1 MATESESSRPVGDL
15 TGDSASQGDAMA
27 ARSEPSRPG
36 GHAQV
41 PISEAEARAMH
52 ADMVLIRVFESRV
65 AELFAAG
72 KLPGFVHTYLGEEA
86 IAVGVCSQLSPD
98 DYLTSTHRGHGHA
111 LAKGMD
117 PAALMA
123 ELYGRADGVCRG
135 RGGSMHVADFSLG
148 MLGANGIVGGGFGIA
163 AGAALAARHRGSDQ
177 VAVCFFGDGGINK
190 GTFHEALNFAS
201 VHRLGVVYVCENNQ
215 YAQFTA
221 RQRTTSVD
229 DLAVRAGAYAM
240 AGETVDG
247 NDVAAVAAAAARAV
261 ERARNGGGPTL
272 LNMETYRFGG
282 HYVGDAEVYRD
293 DAEVEEHRRRDPI
306 QRWEAVLAS
315 RGWFVDDEP
324 AAVWEAAAAV
334 VDDAEELAEAAPFPD
349 PQTALDNVFTPPPS
363 IRVSPPHLDP
373 TDGGPPRESAGQSG
387 EDSDDSPPRESAGDT
402 GEAPARPVPSQAGED
417 VGGETRRMTFGQ
429 ATVDAMAAA
438 MRSDDR
444 VVVLGEDISWGGNF
458 GQFRGLVDEFG
469 SDRVIDMP
477 ISEAIIVAAAV
488 GAATAGLR
496 PVASM
501 SFVEFTLGAMDEIV
515 NQASKFRYMF
525 GGQVSVPLVLRASDG
540 VLRSSA
546 SQHSSSL
553 EGLFTHLPGLKVV
566 APSNPADAKG
576 LLRTAIDDP
585 DPVIYLEHKKI
596 TAQRGT
602 VPTGDHR
609 VPLGSAAVARPGADA
624 TVVAYSAMAAN
635 ALTAAEQLAA
645 DGIDVEVIDL
655 RSLVP
660 LDIDTVLESVA
671 RTRRAVVAH
680 EAWRFGGFGAEL
692 AAQLHAEL
700 FGELEAPVARIGAAS
715 APIPFSPPLESA
727 VVPGPEA
734 VSAAV
739 HSILP

>member
-1 MATESESSRPVGDL
+1 MTITPRALE
-15 TGDSASQGDAMA
+15 
-27 ARSEPSRPG
+27 RSEALALHRT
-36 GHAQV
+36 
-41 PISEAEARAMH
+41 
-52 ADMVLIRVFESRV
+52 MVLIRVFESRV
-65 AELFAAG
+65 EELFKAG
-72 KLPGFVHTYLGEEA
+72 RLPGFVHTYLGEEA
-86 IAVGVCSQLSPD
+86 IAAGVCAHLEPE
-98 DYLTSTHRGHGHA
+98 DYITSTHRGHGHA
-111 LAKGMD
+111 LAKGMS

-123 ELYGRADGVCRG
+123 ELYGRADGACRG

-163 AGAALAARHRGSDQ
+163 AGAALAARHRGTDR

-215 YAQFTA
+215 YAQFTS
-221 RQRTTSVD
+221 RTRTTSVN
-229 DLAVRAGAYAM
+229 DLAIRAVAYGM
-240 AGETVDG
+240 EGDTVDG
-247 NDVAAVAAAAARAV
+247 NDVAAVSSAAAEAIRRARAG
-261 ERARNGGGPTL
+261 NGPTL
-272 LNMETYRFGG
+272 LNMVTYRLGG

-293 DAEVEEHRRRDPI
+293 ASEVEEHRRRDPI
-306 QRWEAVLAS
+306 QRWEEALEEQ
-315 RGWFVDDEP
+315 GWIDPQDR
-324 AAVWEAAAAV
+324 AAAWEKAAAV
-334 VDDAEELAEAAPFPD
+334 VRGAEERAEAGSFPD
-349 PQTALDNVFTPPPS
+349 PGGALDDVFT
-363 IRVSPPHLDP
+363 V
-373 TDGGPPRESAGQSG
+373 
-387 EDSDDSPPRESAGDT
+387 
-402 GEAPARPVPSQAGED
+402 APAPANGSGRGPARASKARAGGSDGVTAEAGS
-417 VGGETRRMTFGQ
+417 VSSTPTKARAGGSDGVTAETRRMTFGQ
-429 ATVDAMAAA
+429 ATVDAMASA
-438 MRSDDR
+438 MRADDR

-469 SDRVIDMP
+469 PGRVIDMP

-553 EGLFTHLPGLKVV
+553 EGVFTHLPGLKVV

-576 LLRTAIDDP
+576 LLCSAIDDP

-596 TAQRGT
+596 AAQRGP

-609 VPLGSAAVARPGADA
+609 VPLGSAAVIRPGADV
-624 TVVAYSAMAAN
+624 TVVSYSAMALN
-635 ALTAAEQLAA
+635 AMAVAEGLAP
-645 DGIDVEVIDL
+645 DGIEVEVIDL

-660 LDIDTVLESVA
+660 LDFETVLESVA

-680 EAWRFGGFGAEL
+680 ESWRFGGFGAEL
-692 AAQLHAEL
+692 AAELHSEL
-700 FGELEAPVARIGAAS
+700 FGELEAPVARVGASS
-715 APIPFSPPLESA
+715 APIPFSPPLEAA
-727 VVPGPEA
+727 VVPGADA
-734 VSAAV
+734 VEAAV
-739 HSILP
+739 RAVLG

>member
-1 MATESESSRPVGDL
+1 MTMA
-15 TGDSASQGDAMA
+15 
-27 ARSEPSRPG
+27 PSGIDR
-36 GHAQV
+36 
-41 PISEAEARAMH
+41 AEALALH
-52 ADMVLIRVFESRV
+52 AGMVMIRVFESRV
-65 AELFAAG
+65 EELFSAG
-72 KLPGFVHTYLGEEA
+72 KLPGFVHTYLGQEA
-86 IAVGVCSQLSPD
+86 IAVGVCSRLRPD
-98 DYLTSTHRGHGHA
+98 DYITSTHRGHGHA

-117 PAALMA
+117 PHELMA
-123 ELYGRADGVCRG
+123 ELYGRAGGVCRG

-148 MLGANGIVGGGFGIA
+148 MLGANGVVGGGFGIA
-163 AGAALAARHRGSDQ
+163 SGAALAARYREAGT

-201 VHRLGVVYVCENNQ
+201 VHRLGVVFVCENNQ

-221 RQRTTSVD
+221 WQRTTSVD
-229 DLAVRAGAYAM
+229 DLSVRAGAYAM

-261 ERARNGGGPTL
+261 ERARSGSGPTL
-272 LNMETYRFGG
+272 LNMETYRLGG

-293 DAEVEEHRRRDPI
+293 ASEVDEHRRADPI
-306 QRWEAVLAS
+306 RRWEAVLAE
-315 RGWFVDDEP
+315 RGWFADDEP
-324 AAVWEAAAAV
+324 AAVWEHAADV
-334 VDDAEELAEAAPFPD
+334 VGEAEQMAEAADPPD
-349 PQTALDNVFTPPPS
+349 PATALEDVFTP
-363 IRVSPPHLDP
+363 
-373 TDGGPPRESAGQSG
+373 
-387 EDSDDSPPRESAGDT
+387 
-402 GEAPARPVPSQAGED
+402 ARPAPVH
-417 VGGETRRMTFGQ
+417 VGAEPGDAADTTGIDEAAETRRMSFGQ
-429 ATVDAMAAA
+429 ATVDAMARA

-444 VVVLGEDISWGGNF
+444 VFTLGEDISWGGNF

-469 SDRVIDMP
+469 PRRVMDMP
-477 ISEAIIVAAAV
+477 ISEAIIVAVAV

-515 NQASKFRYMF
+515 NQAAKFRYLF
-525 GGQVSVPLVLRASDG
+525 GGQVSVPMVLRASDG

-546 SQHSSSL
+546 GQHSSSL
-553 EGLFTHLPGLKVV
+553 DGVFTHMPGLKVV

-596 TAQRGT
+596 TSQRGP

-609 VPLGSAAVARPGADA
+609 VPLGSAAVARQGADV
-624 TVVAYSAMAAN
+624 TVVSYSAMTLHALAA
-635 ALTAAEQLAA
+635 AAQLAEG
-645 DGIDVEVIDL
+645 GIEAEVIDL

-660 LDIDTVLESVA
+660 LDFGTVLESVS

-700 FGELEAPVARIGAAS
+700 FGELEAPVARVGAAS
-715 APIPFSPPLESA
+715 APIPFSPPLEAA
-727 VVPGPEA
+727 VVPGPDEVA
-734 VSAAV
+734 AAV
-739 HSILP
+739 RSVLA

>member
-1 MATESESSRPVGDL
+1 MT
-15 TGDSASQGDAMA
+15 T
-27 ARSEPSRPG
+27 RSE
-36 GHAQV
+36 AL
-41 PISEAEARAMH
+41 ALH

-65 AELFAAG
+65 EELFAAG
-72 KLPGFVHTYLGEEA
+72 RLPGFVHTYLGQEA
-86 IAVGVCSQLSPD
+86 IAVGVCSQLRPD
-98 DYLTSTHRGHGHA
+98 DYITSTHRGHGHA

-117 PAALMA
+117 PFELMA
-123 ELYGRADGVCRG
+123 ELYGRAEGACRG

-148 MLGANGIVGGGFGIA
+148 MLGANGVVGGGFGIA
-163 AGAALAARHRGSDQ
+163 AGAALAARRRGTEQ

-201 VHRLGVVYVCENNQ
+201 VHRLGVAFVCENNQ

-229 DLAVRAGAYAM
+229 DLSVRASAYAM

-261 ERARNGGGPTL
+261 ELARSGGGPTL
-272 LNMETYRFGG
+272 LNMETYRLGG

-293 DAEVEEHRRRDPI
+293 ASEVDEHRRRDPI
-306 QRWEAVLAS
+306 RRWEEVLVG
-315 RGWFVDDEP
+315 RGWLDDDERASVWEGAADLVDDAEQW
-324 AAVWEAAAAV
+324 AEAAAA
-334 VDDAEELAEAAPFPD
+334 PD
-349 PQTALDNVFTPPPS
+349 PGTALEDVFTPDWS
-363 IRVSPPHLDP
+363 AG
-373 TDGGPPRESAGQSG
+373 TDGG
-387 EDSDDSPPRESAGDT
+387 DDLDD
-402 GEAPARPVPSQAGED
+402 APAWGPVAGTPD
-417 VGGETRRMTFGQ
+417 RRVRSRVGGGSEAGNGPAGADDAETRRMTFGQ
-429 ATVDAMAAA
+429 ATVDAMARA
-438 MRSDDR
+438 MREDEA
-444 VVVLGEDISWGGNF
+444 VFTLGEDISWGGNF

-469 SDRVIDMP
+469 PRRVMDMP
-477 ISEAIIVAAAV
+477 ISEAIIVAVAV

-515 NQASKFRYMF
+515 NQAAKFRYLF
-525 GGQVSVPLVLRASDG
+525 GGQVSVPMVLRASDG

-546 SQHSSSL
+546 GQHSSSL
-553 EGLFTHLPGLKVV
+553 EGLFTHMPGLKVV

-596 TAQRGT
+596 TAQRGP

-609 VPLGSAAVARPGADA
+609 VPLGSAAVARKGSDV
-624 TVVAYSAMAAN
+624 TVVSYSAMALN
-635 ALTAAEQLAA
+635 ALAAAAQLAEE
-645 DGIDVEVIDL
+645 GIEAEVLDL

-660 LDIDTVLESVA
+660 LDFETVLASVA

-680 EAWRFGGFGAEL
+680 EAWRFGGLGAEL

-700 FGELEAPVARIGAAS
+700 FGELEAPVARVGAAS
-715 APIPFSPPLESA
+715 APIPFSPPLEAA
-727 VVPGPEA
+727 VVPGPDEVA
-734 VSAAV
+734 AAV
-739 HSILP
+739 RSVLA

>member
-1 MATESESSRPVGDL
+1 MAQPALE
-15 TGDSASQGDAMA
+15 
-27 ARSEPSRPG
+27 RSEALALHRT
-36 GHAQV
+36 
-41 PISEAEARAMH
+41 
-52 ADMVLIRVFESRV
+52 MVLIRVFESRV
-65 AELFAAG
+65 EELFKAG

-86 IAVGVCSQLSPD
+86 IAAGVCSRLGPD
-98 DYLTSTHRGHGHA
+98 DYITSTHRGHGHA
-111 LAKGMD
+111 LAKGMS

-123 ELYGRADGVCRG
+123 ELYGRAEGACRG

-163 AGAALAARHRGSDQ
+163 AGAALAARHRGTDH

-221 RQRTTSVD
+221 RSRTTSVE
-229 DLAVRAGAYAM
+229 DLAVRAAAYGM
-240 AGETVDG
+240 AGATVDG
-247 NDVAAVAAAAARAV
+247 NDVAAVSAAAADAV
-261 ERARNGGGPTL
+261 QRARDGEGPTL
-272 LNMETYRFGG
+272 LNMVTYRLGG

-293 DAEVEEHRRRDPI
+293 AAEVDEHRRRDPI
-306 QRWEAVLAS
+306 QRWEETLAD
-315 RGWFVDDEP
+315 RGWLDSEGR
-324 AAVWEAAAAV
+324 ASVWEDAAETV
-334 VDDAEELAEAAPFPD
+334 RDAEERAEAGSFPD
-349 PQTALDNVFTPPPS
+349 PASALDDVFTPVPAAAGSSDRGPVRAS
-363 IRVSPPHLDP
+363 ATR
-373 TDGGPPRESAGQSG
+373 DGGSAAPGDGSG
-387 EDSDDSPPRESAGDT
+387 
-402 GEAPARPVPSQAGED
+402 GEP
-417 VGGETRRMTFGQ
+417 GETRRMTFGQ
-429 ATVDAMAAA
+429 ATVDAMASA
-438 MRSDDR
+438 MRADDS
-444 VVVLGEDISWGGNF
+444 VLALGEDISWGGNF

-469 SDRVIDMP
+469 PGRVIDMP
-477 ISEAIIVAAAV
+477 ISEAIIVAVAV

-596 TAQRGT
+596 TAQRGA
-602 VPTGDHR
+602 VPTGDYR
-609 VPLGSAAVARPGADA
+609 VPLGSAAVVRPGADA
-624 TVVAYSAMAAN
+624 TVVAYSAMALN
-635 ALTAAEQLAA
+635 ALAAAEQLAA

-660 LDIDTVLESVA
+660 LDFDTVLQSVA

-700 FGELEAPVARIGAAS
+700 FGELEAPVARVGAAS
-715 APIPFSPPLESA
+715 APVPFSPPLEAA
-727 VVPGPEA
+727 VVPGADA
-734 VSAAV
+734 VTAAV
-739 HSILP
+739 RSVLA

>member
-1 MATESESSRPVGDL
+1 MTQPALE
-15 TGDSASQGDAMA
+15 
-27 ARSEPSRPG
+27 RSEALALHRT
-36 GHAQV
+36 
-41 PISEAEARAMH
+41 
-52 ADMVLIRVFESRV
+52 MVLIRVFESRV
-65 AELFAAG
+65 EELFKAG

-86 IAVGVCSQLSPD
+86 IAAGVCSRLGPD
-98 DYLTSTHRGHGHA
+98 DYITSTHRGHGHA
-111 LAKGMD
+111 LAKGMS

-123 ELYGRADGVCRG
+123 ELYGRAEGACRG

-163 AGAALAARHRGSDQ
+163 AGAALAARHRGTDR

-221 RQRTTSVD
+221 GSRTTSVE
-229 DLAVRAGAYAM
+229 DLAVRAAAYGM
-240 AGETVDG
+240 AGATVDG
-247 NDVAAVAAAAARAV
+247 NDVAAVSAAAAEAVQQARD
-261 ERARNGGGPTL
+261 GGGPTL
-272 LNMETYRFGG
+272 LNMVTYRLGG

-293 DAEVEEHRRRDPI
+293 ASEVEEYRDRDPI
-306 QRWEAVLAS
+306 QRWEEILDE
-315 RGWFVDDEP
+315 RGWLDSESR
-324 AAVWEAAAAV
+324 AAVWDEAAAAV
-334 VDDAEELAEAAPFPD
+334 RDAEERAEAGAFPD
-349 PQTALDNVFTPPPS
+349 PESALDDVFTPAPAATGGPGGGGV
-363 IRVSPPHLDP
+363 RVS
-373 TDGGPPRESAGQSG
+373 AV
-387 EDSDDSPPRESAGDT
+387 
-402 GEAPARPVPSQAGED
+402 GEASSDSEET
-417 VGGETRRMTFGQ
+417 ETRRMTFGQ
-429 ATVDAMAAA
+429 ATVDAMSRA
-438 MRSDDR
+438 MRADDS

-458 GQFRGLVDEFG
+458 GQFRGLVDEFA
-469 SDRVIDMP
+469 SRRVIDMP
-477 ISEAIIVAAAV
+477 ISEAIIVAVAV

-596 TAQRGT
+596 TAQRGP
-602 VPTGDHR
+602 VPTGDYR
-609 VPLGSAAVARPGADA
+609 VPLGSAAVTRPGADV
-624 TVVAYSAMAAN
+624 TVVAYSAMALN
-635 ALTAAEQLAA
+635 ALAAAERLAA
-645 DGIDVEVIDL
+645 AGIDVEVVDL

-660 LDIDTVLESVA
+660 LDFDTVVESVA

-692 AAQLHAEL
+692 AAELHSEL
-700 FGELEAPVARIGAAS
+700 FGELEAPVARVGAAS
-715 APIPFSPPLESA
+715 APIPFSPPLEAA
-727 VVPGPEA
+727 VVPGADA
-734 VSAAV
+734 VEAAV
-739 HSILP
+739 RTVLG

>member
-1 MATESESSRPVGDL
+1 MTTASPTLERTEALALHR
-15 TGDSASQGDAMA
+15 T
-27 ARSEPSRPG
+27 
-36 GHAQV
+36 
-41 PISEAEARAMH
+41 
-52 ADMVLIRVFESRV
+52 MVLIRVFESRV
-65 AELFAAG
+65 EELFKAG
-72 KLPGFVHTYLGEEA
+72 RLPGFVHTYLGEEA
-86 IAVGVCSQLSPD
+86 IAAGVCAHLNTD
-98 DYLTSTHRGHGHA
+98 DYITSTHRGHGHA
-111 LAKGMD
+111 IAKGMS

-123 ELYGRADGVCRG
+123 ELYGRAEGACRG

-163 AGAALAARHRGSDQ
+163 AGAALSARHRGTDQ

-201 VHRLGVVYVCENNQ
+201 VHTLGVVYVCENNQ

-221 RQRTTSVD
+221 RRRTTSVD
-229 DLAVRAGAYAM
+229 DLAVRAAAYGMEGA
-240 AGETVDG
+240 TVDG
-247 NDVAAVAAAAARAV
+247 NDVAEVSAAASAALQ
-261 ERARNGGGPTL
+261 RARRGDGPTL
-272 LNMETYRFGG
+272 LNMVTYRLGG

-293 DAEVEEHRRRDPI
+293 ASEVEEHRLRDPI
-306 QRWEAVLAS
+306 QRWEETLVANRWLDAES
-315 RGWFVDDEP
+315 RD
-324 AAVWEAAAAV
+324 AVWEAAVATVRA
-334 VDDAEELAEAAPFPD
+334 AEERAEAGTVPD
-349 PQTALDNVFTPPPS
+349 PAGALDDVFTPPPA
-363 IRVSPPHLDP
+363 VA
-373 TDGGPPRESAGQSG
+373 GGSGRGQVQ
-387 EDSDDSPPRESAGDT
+387 AQ
-402 GEAPARPVPSQAGED
+402 APAAA
-417 VGGETRRMTFGQ
+417 ETRRMTFGQ
-429 ATVDAMAAA
+429 ATVDAMASA
-438 MRSDDR
+438 MRSDDA
-444 VVVLGEDISWGGNF
+444 VIVLGEDISWGGNF
-458 GQFRGLVDEFG
+458 GQFRGLIDEFG
-469 SDRVIDMP
+469 PGRVIDMP

-576 LLRTAIDDP
+576 LLRAAIDDP

-596 TAQRGT
+596 TAQRGP

-609 VPLGSAAVARPGADA
+609 VALGEAAVARPGADV
-624 TVVAYSAMAAN
+624 TVVAYSAMALH
-635 ALTAAEQLAA
+635 ALAAADQLAA

-660 LDIDTVLESVA
+660 LDFGTVLESVA

-680 EAWRFGGFGAEL
+680 ESWRFGGFGAEL
-692 AAQLHAEL
+692 AAQLHSEL

-715 APIPFSPPLESA
+715 APIPFSPPLEAA
-727 VVPGPEA
+727 VVPGA
-734 VSAAV
+734 AAV
-739 HSILP
+739 EAAVRQLVA

>member
-1 MATESESSRPVGDL
+1 MTA
-15 TGDSASQGDAMA
+15 
-27 ARSEPSRPG
+27 PG
-36 GHAQV
+36 
-41 PISEAEARAMH
+41 PTLDRDEALVLHRT
-52 ADMVLIRVFESRV
+52 MVLIRVFESRV
-65 AELFAAG
+65 EELFKAG

-86 IAVGVCSQLSPD
+86 IAAGVCGRLGPG
-98 DYLTSTHRGHGHA
+98 DYITSTHRGHGHA
-111 LAKGMD
+111 IAKGMS

-123 ELYGRADGVCRG
+123 ELYGRADGACRG

-163 AGAALAARHRGSDQ
+163 AGAALSARHRGTDR

-215 YAQFTA
+215 YAQFTS
-221 RQRTTSVD
+221 RSRTTSVE
-229 DLAVRAGAYAM
+229 DLAVRAAAYGM
-240 AGETVDG
+240 AGATLDG
-247 NDVAAVAAAAARAV
+247 NDVAAVSAAAAEAV
-261 ERARNGGGPTL
+261 ERARDGHGPTL
-272 LNMETYRFGG
+272 LNMVTYRLGG

-293 DAEVEEHRRRDPI
+293 TAEVEEHRRRDPI
-306 QRWEAVLAS
+306 QRWEDTLAH
-315 RGWFVDDEP
+315 RGWLDSAGR
-324 AAVWEAAAAV
+324 AAVWEDAAAV
-334 VDDAEELAEAAPFPD
+334 VRDAEERAEAGAFPD
-349 PQTALDNVFTPPPS
+349 PESALDDVFTPEPA
-363 IRVSPPHLDP
+363 
-373 TDGGPPRESAGQSG
+373 TNGG
-387 EDSDDSPPRESAGDT
+387 SDRS
-402 GEAPARPVPSQAGED
+402 PARFSAARGAASDAGPVHVSAARGAASDAGPVQVSAARDPSGAGA
-417 VGGETRRMTFGQ
+417 TRRMTFGQ
-429 ATVDAMAAA
+429 ATVDAMASA
-438 MRSDDR
+438 MRADDR
-444 VVVLGEDISWGGNF
+444 VLALGEDISWGGNF

-469 SDRVIDMP
+469 PGRVIDMP
-477 ISEAIIVAAAV
+477 ISEAIIVAVAV

-585 DPVIYLEHKKI
+585 DPVVYLEHKKI
-596 TAQRGT
+596 TAQRGP
-602 VPTGDHR
+602 VPAGDYR
-609 VPLGSAAVARPGADA
+609 VPLGAAAVARPGADV
-624 TVVAYSAMAAN
+624 TVVTYSAMALN
-635 ALTAAEQLAA
+635 ALAAAEQLAA

-660 LDIDTVLESVA
+660 LDFDTVLESAA

-680 EAWRFGGFGAEL
+680 ESWRFGGFGAEL
-692 AAQLHAEL
+692 AAQLHTEL
-700 FGELEAPVARIGAAS
+700 FGELEAPVARVGAAS
-715 APIPFSPPLESA
+715 APIPFSPPLEAA
-727 VVPGPEA
+727 VVPGTEEVA
-734 VSAAV
+734 AAV
-739 HSILP
+739 RAVMG

>member
-1 MATESESSRPVGDL
+1 M
-15 TGDSASQGDAMA
+15 TGPPSDTGAVE
-27 ARSEPSRPG
+27 RSEALALHRT
-36 GHAQV
+36 
-41 PISEAEARAMH
+41 
-52 ADMVLIRVFESRV
+52 MVMIRVFESRV
-65 AELFAAG
+65 EELFSAG
-72 KLPGFVHTYLGEEA
+72 KLPGFVHTYLGQEA
-86 IAVGVCSQLSPD
+86 IAAGVCSHLRPD
-98 DYLTSTHRGHGHA
+98 DYITSTHRGHGHA
-111 LAKGMD
+111 LAKGMA

-123 ELYGRADGVCRG
+123 ELYGRADGACRG

-163 AGAALAARHRGSDQ
+163 TGAALSARYRESGQ

-201 VHRLGVVYVCENNQ
+201 VHRLGVVFACENNQ

-221 RQRTTSVD
+221 RQRTTAVD

-247 NDVAAVAAAAARAV
+247 NDVGAVAAAAARAV
-261 ERARNGGGPTL
+261 DRARAGSGPTL

-293 DAEVEEHRRRDPI
+293 ASEVDEHRARDPI
-306 QRWEAVLAS
+306 RRWEAVLAE
-315 RGWFVDDEP
+315 RGWLEEGER
-324 AAVWEAAAAV
+324 AAVWEHAAGV
-334 VDDAEELAEAAPFPD
+334 VDEAEQRAEAADLPEPD
-349 PQTALDNVFTPPPS
+349 SALEDVFTPV
-363 IRVSPPHLDP
+363 RSPPVRAGAEVGS
-373 TDGGPPRESAGQSG
+373 DGR
-387 EDSDDSPPRESAGDT
+387 
-402 GEAPARPVPSQAGED
+402 GEAP
-417 VGGETRRMTFGQ
+417 ETRRMTFGQ
-429 ATVDAMAAA
+429 ATVDAMARA
-438 MRSDDR
+438 MRSDAS
-444 VVVLGEDISWGGNF
+444 VFTLGEDISWGGNF

-469 SDRVIDMP
+469 PSRVVDMP
-477 ISEAIIVAAAV
+477 ISEAIIVAVAV

-515 NQASKFRYMF
+515 NQAAKFRYMF
-525 GGQVSVPLVLRASDG
+525 GGQVSVPMVLRASDG

-546 SQHSSSL
+546 GQHSSSL

-596 TAQRGT
+596 TAQRGP

-609 VPLGSAAVARPGADA
+609 VPLGSAAVARPGADV
-624 TVVAYSAMAAN
+624 TVVSYSAMALN
-635 ALTAAEQLAA
+635 ALAAAEELASE
-645 DGIDVEVIDL
+645 GVDVEVIDL

-660 LDIDTVLESVA
+660 LDFETVLESVS

-680 EAWRFGGFGAEL
+680 EAWRFGGLGAEL

-700 FGELEAPVARIGAAS
+700 FGELEAPVARVGAAS
-715 APIPFSPPLESA
+715 APIPFSPPLEAA
-727 VVPGPEA
+727 VVPGPAEVA
-734 VSAAV
+734 AAV
-739 HSILP
+739 HSVLA

>member
-1 MATESESSRPVGDL
+1 M
-15 TGDSASQGDAMA
+15 TGTVPALE
-27 ARSEPSRPG
+27 RSEALALHRT
-36 GHAQV
+36 
-41 PISEAEARAMH
+41 
-52 ADMVLIRVFESRV
+52 MVLIRVFESRV
-65 AELFAAG
+65 EELFKAG

-86 IAVGVCSQLSPD
+86 IAAGVCSRLGSD
-98 DYLTSTHRGHGHA
+98 DYITSTHRGHGHA
-111 LAKGMD
+111 LAKGMS

-123 ELYGRADGVCRG
+123 ELYGRAEGACRG

-163 AGAALAARHRGSDQ
+163 AGAALAARHRGTDR

-221 RQRTTSVD
+221 RSRTTSVE
-229 DLAVRAGAYAM
+229 DLAVRATAYGM
-240 AGETVDG
+240 AGATVDG
-247 NDVAAVAAAAARAV
+247 NDVAAVSAAAAGAV
-261 ERARNGGGPTL
+261 ERARDGEGPTL
-272 LNMETYRFGG
+272 LNMVTYRLGG

-293 DAEVEEHRRRDPI
+293 AAEVDEHRGRDPI
-306 QRWEAVLAS
+306 QRWEEALAD
-315 RGWFVDDEP
+315 RGWLDSEDR
-324 AAVWEAAAAV
+324 ASVWDAAAAAV
-334 VDDAEELAEAAPFPD
+334 RDAEERAESGPFPD
-349 PQTALDNVFTPPPS
+349 PESALDDVFTPTPAVAGV
-363 IRVSPPHLDP
+363 RVAAALD
-373 TDGGPPRESAGQSG
+373 R
-387 EDSDDSPPRESAGDT
+387 DSD
-402 GEAPARPVPSQAGED
+402 GEAA
-417 VGGETRRMTFGQ
+417 ETRRMTFGQ
-429 ATVDAMAAA
+429 ATVDAMGRA
-438 MRSDDR
+438 MRADDS

-458 GQFRGLVDEFG
+458 GQFRGLVEEFA
-469 SDRVIDMP
+469 SRRVIDMP
-477 ISEAIIVAAAV
+477 ISEAIIVAVAV

-576 LLRTAIDDP
+576 LLRSAIDDP

-596 TAQRGT
+596 TAQRGP
-602 VPTGDHR
+602 VPAGDYR
-609 VPLGSAAVARPGADA
+609 VPLGSAAVARPGADV
-624 TVVAYSAMAAN
+624 TVVSYSAMALHAM
-635 ALTAAEQLAA
+635 AAAERLAS
-645 DGIDVEVIDL
+645 DGIDAEVIDL

-660 LDIDTVLESVA
+660 LDFETVLESVA

-692 AAQLHAEL
+692 AAQLHSEL
-700 FGELEAPVARIGAAS
+700 FGELEAPVARVGAAS
-715 APIPFSPPLESA
+715 APIPFSPPLEAA
-727 VVPGPEA
+727 VVPGADA
-734 VSAAV
+734 VEAAV
-739 HSILP
+739 RAVLA